1 MDFLNSVNTSNEV
14 LNEHITD
21 IEIFKIY
28 LNEISSFPVLS
39 REEEIEL
46 AKRIKNGDNE
56 AKEIMIKCNLRLVI
70 SIAKKYVRRGLTLAD
85 LTMEGNIG
93 LIKAVEKFDYSKGFK
108 FSTYATWWIR
118 QSIERALLNQTR
130 MVRIPIHMN
139 ELINKVLKTHDR
151 LKHSINREPTISEIA
166 QNTNITVDLLKKVYD
181 AMKQHTSMDEPIKED
196 ENTTFHEL
204 IFNNDGTLDPYIVA
218 KNKSLQNLLF
228 KMLSCLNNTEK
239 DIIIRR
245 FGLNGSDPET
255 LESIGRDF
263 DITRE
268 RVRQIEKR
276 VLDKLK
282 NYVINKN
289 IHLEEII

>member
-1 MDFLNSVNTSNEV
+1 MDFLNSVNTPNEV
-14 LNEHITD
+14 HKEHITD

-28 LNEISSFPVLS
+28 LNEISSFPILS

-46 AKRIKNGDNE
+46 AKRIKESEVE
-56 AKEIMIKCNLRLVI
+56 AKEMMIKCNLRLVI

-93 LIKAVEKFDYSKGFK
+93 LIKAVEKFDHNKGFK
-108 FSTYATWWIR
+108 FSTYATWWIK

-139 ELINKVLKTHDR
+139 ELINKVLKTQDR

-166 QNTNITVDLLKKVYD
+166 QNTNITVELLKKVYD
-181 AMKQHTSMDEPIKED
+181 AMKQDTSMDEPIKED

-204 IFNNDGTLDPYIVA
+204 IFNDDGTLDPYIVA
-218 KNKSLQNLLF
+218 KNKSLQSMLF
-228 KMLSCLNNTEK
+228 KMLSCLSNTEK
-239 DIIIRR
+239 DIIMRR

-268 RVRQIEKR
+268 RVRQIK
-276 VLDKLK
+276 KLR
-282 NYVINKN
+282 NK
-289 IHLEEII
+289 

>member
-1 MDFLNSVNTSNEV
+1 MDFLNSVNTPNEV
-14 LNEHITD
+14 HKEHITD

-28 LNEISSFPVLS
+28 LNEISSFPILS

-46 AKRIKNGDNE
+46 AKRIKESEVE
-56 AKEIMIKCNLRLVI
+56 AKEMMIKCNLRLVI

-93 LIKAVEKFDYSKGFK
+93 LIKAVEKFDHNKGFK
-108 FSTYATWWIR
+108 FSTYATWWIK

-139 ELINKVLKTHDR
+139 ELINKVLKTQDR

-166 QNTNITVDLLKKVYD
+166 QNTNITVELLKKVYD
-181 AMKQHTSMDEPIKED
+181 AMKQDTSMDEPIKED

-204 IFNNDGTLDPYIVA
+204 IFNDDGTLDPYIVA
-218 KNKSLQNLLF
+218 KNKSLQSMLF
-228 KMLSCLNNTEK
+228 KMLSCLSNTEK
-239 DIIIRR
+239 DIIMRR

-268 RVRQIEKR
+268 RVRQIERR

>member
-1 MDFLNSVNTSNEV
+1 MNFFSSTKTSNEI
-14 LNEHITD
+14 LNNYITD

-39 REEEIEL
+39 REEEVEL
-46 AKRIKNGDNE
+46 AKRIDKGDKD
-56 AKEIMIKCNLRLVI
+56 AKETMIKCNLRLVI
-70 SIAKKYVRRGLTLAD
+70 SIAKKYVRRGLTLSD

-93 LIKAVEKFDYSKGFK
+93 LIKAVEKFDHTKGFK
-108 FSTYATWWIR
+108 FSTYATWWIK

-139 ELINKVLKTHDR
+139 ELINKVLKTHDK
-151 LKHSINREPTISEIA
+151 LKQKIGREPTISEIA

-181 AMKQHTSMDEPIKED
+181 AMKQDTSMDEPIKED

-204 IFNNDGTLDPYIVA
+204 IFNDDGTLDPYIVA
-218 KNKSLQNLLF
+218 KNKSLQNMLY

-239 DIIIRR
+239 EIIIRR
-245 FGLNGSDPET
+245 FGLNSSDPET
-255 LESIGRDF
+255 LESIGKDF

-268 RVRQIEKR
+268 RVRQIERR

-289 IHLEEII
+289 IRLEEII

>member
-1 MDFLNSVNTSNEV
+1 MDYFNSTNTSNET
-14 LNEHITD
+14 LNNYITD

-28 LNEISSFPVLS
+28 LKEISSFPVLS
-39 REEEIEL
+39 RDEEVEL
-46 AKRIKNGDNE
+46 AKRIKKGDKD
-56 AKEIMIKCNLRLVI
+56 AKERMIKCNLRLVI
-70 SIAKKYVRRGLTLAD
+70 SIAKKYVRRGLTLSD

-93 LIKAVEKFDYSKGFK
+93 LIKAVEKFDHNKGFK
-108 FSTYATWWIR
+108 FSTYATWWIK

-139 ELINKVLKTHDR
+139 ELINKVLKTHDK
-151 LKHSINREPTISEIA
+151 LKQKISREPTISEIA

-181 AMKQHTSMDEPIKED
+181 AMKQDTSMDEPIKED

-204 IFNNDGTLDPYIVA
+204 IFNDDGTLDPYIVA
-218 KNKSLQNLLF
+218 KNKSLQNMLY
-228 KMLSCLNNTEK
+228 KMLDCLNNTEK
-239 DIIIRR
+239 EIIIRR
-245 FGLNGSDPET
+245 FGLNGRDPET
-255 LESIGRDF
+255 LESIGKNF

-268 RVRQIEKR
+268 RVRQIERR

-289 IHLEEII
+289 IRLEEII

>member
-1 MDFLNSVNTSNEV
+1 MKFFSSTKTSNEI
-14 LNEHITD
+14 LNNYITD

-39 REEEIEL
+39 REEEVEL
-46 AKRIKNGDNE
+46 AKRIDKGDKD
-56 AKEIMIKCNLRLVI
+56 AKETMIKCNLRLVI
-70 SIAKKYVRRGLTLAD
+70 SIAKKYVRRGLTLSD

-93 LIKAVEKFDYSKGFK
+93 LIKAVEKFDHTKGFK
-108 FSTYATWWIR
+108 FSTYATWWIK

-139 ELINKVLKTHDR
+139 ELINKVLKTHDK
-151 LKHSINREPTISEIA
+151 LKQKIGREPTISEIA

-181 AMKQHTSMDEPIKED
+181 AMKQDTSMDEPIKED

-204 IFNNDGTLDPYIVA
+204 IFNDDGTLDPYIVA
-218 KNKSLQNLLF
+218 KNKSLQNMLY

-239 DIIIRR
+239 EIIIRR
-245 FGLNGSDPET
+245 FGLNSSDPET
-255 LESIGRDF
+255 LESIGKDF

-268 RVRQIEKR
+268 RVRQIERR

-289 IHLEEII
+289 IRLEEII